1 MTSAFPIAALFITQG
16 NLETFFLVCFGVGF
30 VLSLLSFVAGSLH
43 FHLPTKWHLP
53 HFGHHSHVQVGHSGG
68 HVSAGHPHSGGGEI
82 DLMQIS
88 PFNFPSIM
96 AFLSWFGAVGFLTLH
111 HYRFGVWMS
120 LVASIVGG
128 MAGGWIVYRFL
139 RKMMSYDG
147 AIDPADYQMEGAL
160 GTLEI
165 GIRVGGTG
173 ELVYVQGGARKTCAA
188 RAEDGSVI
196 EKGAEVAVMRY
207 EKGIAYVRRWEE
219 FKES

>member
-1 MTSAFPIAALFITQG
+1 MTTTSFMAAMFFTQG
-16 NLETFFLVCFGVGF
+16 DLETFFLVCFGVGF

-43 FHLPTKWHLP
+43 FHLPGKWHLP
-53 HFGHHSHVQVGHSGG
+53 HFGHHGPVHVGHGGG
-68 HVSAGHPHSGGGEI
+68 HAHVGHAHAGGGEI

-147 AIDPADYQMEGAL
+147 AIDPADYHMEGAL

-165 GIRVGGTG
+165 GIRAGGTG
-173 ELVYVQGGARKTCAA
+173 EMVYVQGGARKTCAA

-196 EKGAEVAVMRY
+196 EKGSEVAVQRFAD
-207 EKGIAYVRRWEE
+207 GIAYVKKWEE
-219 FKES
+219 FRES